1 MNTLIQAGQSTQAGG
16 QPGCPCHDMI
26 DCPDQATVAITVV
39 ELARLGE
46 LLSDVDEFLRGGNG
60 VAERLAAFYATD
72 RGHRHPRFAAA
83 NLIDAVGFAA
93 TGAAGLLTDTGRDEG
108 DQR

>member
-1 MNTLIQAGQSTQAGG
+1 MTMAPTQAAESG
-16 QPGCPCHDMI
+16 PPLCPCHDAL

-46 LLSDVDEFLRGGNG
+46 LLSDLDAFLRCGNG

-72 RGHRHPRFAAA
+72 RAHPHPRFAAT

-93 TGAAGLLTDTGRDEG
+93 TGAARLLTDAGHHKEG
-108 DQR
+108 DQQ